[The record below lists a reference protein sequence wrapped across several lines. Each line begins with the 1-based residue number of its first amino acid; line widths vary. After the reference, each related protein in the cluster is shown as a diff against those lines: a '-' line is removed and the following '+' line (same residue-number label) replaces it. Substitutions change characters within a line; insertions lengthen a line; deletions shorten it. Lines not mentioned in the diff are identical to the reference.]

1 MYRHYETSDD
11 VFVDR
16 EEHIEWMNKAL
27 ERCKNKS
34 VVLHLKGIG
43 GIGKSSLL
51 NHWINTH
58 EKTIR
63 LDCEQYS
70 EFYQRLNILA
80 KGAVLQGI
88 KLERFDILWQIR
100 QRFVEGVEPVKEEGR
115 QWAKEVVM
123 AIPFIGSLAS
133 IGSAIN
139 AVGAKVT
146 PKLKGKYGT
155 VGKWLQDT
163 LGKNHIEQLLQILW
177 KEPRRAEF
185 LYLEAFLEDV
195 NRREESEMPILFLLD
210 HFEYVDDEK
219 AQWKYRGQKISETQ
233 LWTVFLSL
241 LSNCV
246 GVLASRKP
254 AAESKEMQIEE
265 TELLELDRESC
276 LEMLELQGVVDEKL
290 QERIV
295 SVSGGN
301 PFVIDSICDMI
312 NAGDVSISDIENL
325 RADNLAE
332 VRLKVWRRLFSHA
345 EGLMDIIN
353 RAGLVP
359 FFSREIMEMIT
370 PAFTFDLWNKMIR
383 LSFVKDMGCGVYVLH
398 DLAEDLVK
406 AELGSRLSQ
415 LSNEVAQLLE
425 KGFEVEEDYTLLGLS
440 YAVQAN
446 DMDVCENLMYK
457 WADFS
462 WDAMF
467 REGLQM
473 LDVFNP
479 QNEIAYAIA
488 SVGRGWFLSFQNR
501 IAEGEDAVQASLE
514 SFRTMNGITDIQRNR
529 FVAITMMYLGVLK
542 HRSGKYDDAEEM
554 LQGALELY
562 QKVIEN
568 PPKSLLPGRELV
580 EEGGILHW

>member
-446 DMDVCENLMYK
+446 DMDVLISAGMQCLGKVFKCLMSLILK
-457 WADFS
+457 TRSHMQLLLLAAVGFS
-462 WDAMF
+462 
-467 REGLQM
+467 
-473 LDVFNP
+473 VF
-479 QNEIAYAIA
+479 
-488 SVGRGWFLSFQNR
+488 
-501 IAEGEDAVQASLE
+501 
-514 SFRTMNGITDIQRNR
+514 
-529 FVAITMMYLGVLK
+529 K
-542 HRSGKYDDAEEM
+542 
-554 LQGALELY
+554 
-562 QKVIEN
+562 IE
-568 PPKSLLPGRELV
+568 
-580 EEGGILHW
+580 